1 MSIASQIER
10 LQGVRK
16 EINTK
21 LQELKLTDT
30 DKDFQ
35 GISDT
40 LNTVVTNPVIND
52 TLTVTQTSV
61 TVPKGFYDTEGT
73 VNIVTEEKTAT
84 TNGEVIPTEG
94 KVLSKVIVNVPS
106 TTVKLQEKTATPSQA
121 EQVISPD
128 SGYDGLSKVTI
139 NGDSDLVATNIKQG
153 INIFGIEGTYQGEQA
168 KLQEKTATPSKEQQV
183 INADEGYDGLSQVT
197 INGDEDLIADNIKKD
212 VNIFGVVGTYE
223 GSGGGGTED
232 LSGIIDRSITS
243 VTIPSDVTKIGEYA
257 FAYCL
262 ILKNIVLPE
271 TLKTIGI
278 NAFYKCSDLQSII
291 IPESVTKIGIS
302 AFEDCGSLSEIN
314 IPNNITVIDTKT
326 FYYCSSL
333 ENIIL
338 PSTITD
344 IRSSAFWFSSLKT
357 INLPEGLLTIGDS
370 AFRACSSLQLDTL
383 PETLE
388 EIGSY
393 AFMDCTNLSISKLPD
408 SITKLNQRAFNN
420 CPNIT
425 INKFSSNLKE
435 ISLVTFGNCTGIT
448 KLYIPSTVTKILAT
462 SNTLSPFSGCTN
474 LTDIYTDATEKPA
487 GWGQYFNYINRST
500 QATVHYGVSEEEFD
514 AIVGGA

>member
-52 TLTVTQTSV
+52 TLTVTKTSV

-153 INIFGIEGTYQGEQA
+153 VNIFGIEGTYQGEQA

-223 GSGGGGTED
+223 GSGGGGSAELVGLIEGSITD
-232 LSGIIDRSITS
+232 LS
-243 VTIPSDVTKIGEYA
+243 IPEGVTKIRSH
-257 FAYCL
+257 
-262 ILKNIVLPE
+262 
-271 TLKTIGI
+271 
-278 NAFYKCSDLQSII
+278 AFYYLDSIKNVTV
-291 IPESVTKIGIS
+291 PEGITNLG
-302 AFEDCGSLSEIN
+302 DN
-314 IPNNITVIDTKT
+314 T
-326 FYYCSSL
+326 FYNCTNL
-333 ENIIL
+333 TNV
-338 PSTITD
+338 T
-344 IRSSAFWFSSLKT
+344 
-357 INLPEGLLTIGDS
+357 LPEGVSYIGNS
-370 AFRACSSLQLDTL
+370 CFHSCSKL
-383 PETLE
+383 
-388 EIGSY
+388 
-393 AFMDCTNLSISKLPD
+393 NLSKLPD
-408 SITKLNQRAFNN
+408 NTGTIGPSCFFDCTNITVSEIPKNVGTVSNYAFYN
-420 CPNIT
+420 CPNVT
-425 INKFSSNLKE
+425 INKFKNSVGVIGTSSFSNNT
-435 ISLVTFGNCTGIT
+435 SIT
-448 KLYIPSTVTKILAT
+448 KVFISKTVAIIDAN
-462 SNTLSPFSGCTN
+462 SSSYSPFYGCTN
-474 LTDIYTDATEKPA
+474 LTDIYTSATEKPA
-487 GWGQYFNYINRST
+487 NWDTYFNYTGSSK

>member
-52 TLTVTQTSV
+52 TLTVTKTSV

-106 TTVKLQEKTATPSQA
+106 TTVKLQEKTATPS
-121 EQVISPD
+121 
-128 SGYDGLSKVTI
+128 
-139 NGDSDLVATNIKQG
+139 
-153 INIFGIEGTYQGEQA
+153 
-168 KLQEKTATPSKEQQV
+168 KEQQV
-183 INADEGYDGLSQVT
+183 ISPDEGYDGLSQVT

-223 GSGGGGTED
+223 GSGGGGSAELSSLIEGSITD
-232 LSGIIDRSITS
+232 LS
-243 VTIPSDVTKIGEYA
+243 IPEGVTKIKWYNFYNCYDLE
-257 FAYCL
+257 
-262 ILKNIVLPE
+262 NIVLPK
-271 TLKTIGI
+271 TLT
-278 NAFYKCSDLQSII
+278 
-291 IPESVTKIGIS
+291 
-302 AFEDCGSLSEIN
+302 
-314 IPNNITVIDTKT
+314 
-326 FYYCSSL
+326 
-333 ENIIL
+333 
-338 PSTITD
+338 
-344 IRSSAFWFSSLKT
+344 
-357 INLPEGLLTIGDS
+357 
-370 AFRACSSLQLDTL
+370 
-383 PETLE
+383 

-393 AFMDCTNLSISKLPD
+393 AFKGCISLKLSQLSNSINYIGNDCFSGCSEITLSELPNIDSIIGTFQSCTN
-408 SITKLNQRAFNN
+408 ITVKKIPSTVTEIDRNAFNN
-420 CPNIT
+420 C
-425 INKFSSNLKE
+425 KGL
-435 ISLVTFGNCTGIT
+435 T
-448 KLYIPSTVTKILAT
+448 KLYIPSTCTQIA
-462 SNTLSPFSGCTN
+462 LSYAYVFGGCSN
-474 LTDIYTDATEKPA
+474 LTDIYTDATEKLS
-487 GWGQYFNYINRST
+487 GWLNGYWNITDPLTST

>member
-52 TLTVTQTSV
+52 TLTVTKTSL

-223 GSGGGGTED
+223 GSGGGGSAE
-232 LSGIIDRSITS
+232 LAGLIDRSITS
-243 VTIPSDVTKIGEYA
+243 VTIPSDVTKIGDGA
-257 FAYCL
+257 FCYCRKL
-262 ILKNIVLPE
+262 EKVNFTGNI
-271 TLKTIGI
+271 
-278 NAFYKCSDLQSII
+278 
-291 IPESVTKIGIS
+291 
-302 AFEDCGSLSEIN
+302 
-314 IPNNITVIDTKT
+314 
-326 FYYCSSL
+326 
-333 ENIIL
+333 
-338 PSTITD
+338 
-344 IRSSAFWFSSLKT
+344 
-357 INLPEGLLTIGDS
+357 
-370 AFRACSSLQLDTL
+370 
-383 PETLE
+383 E
-388 EIGSY
+388 EIGLE
-393 AFMDCTNLSISKLPD
+393 AFSTCILLNISTLPD
-408 SITKLNQRAFNN
+408 SVKIISSEAFSA
-420 CPNIT
+420 C
-425 INKFSSNLKE
+425 KE
-435 ISLVTFGNCTGIT
+435 ITTMRLPTSLTNIYSKAFISCNKLSKIWIPDTCTSISAPIKSQAPFYNCYQL
-448 KLYIPSTVTKILAT
+448 K
-462 SNTLSPFSGCTN
+462 
-474 LTDIYTDATEKPA
+474 DIYTSATEKPA
-487 GWGQYFNYINRST
+487 GWEQYFNYIDSST
-500 QATVHYGVSEEEFD
+500 QATVHYGVSKEEFD

>member
-52 TLTVTQTSV
+52 TLTVTKTSV

-121 EQVISPD
+121 EQVINAD

-139 NGDSDLVATNIKQG
+139 NGDSDLIATNIKQG
-153 INIFGIEGTYQGEQA
+153 VNIFGIEGTYQGEQA

-223 GSGGGGTED
+223 GSGGGSSEEIASLIEGSITD
-232 LSGIIDRSITS
+232 LS
-243 VTIPSDVTKIGEYA
+243 IPEGVTKIKGYNFYNCYDLE
-257 FAYCL
+257 
-262 ILKNIVLPE
+262 NIVLPK
-271 TLKTIGI
+271 TLTEIGDYAFKGCQVLKLSQLSNSI
-278 NAFYKCSDLQSII
+278 NYIGRDCFSECSEI
-291 IPESVTKIGIS
+291 T
-302 AFEDCGSLSEIN
+302 LSELPN
-314 IPNNITVIDTKT
+314 IDSIEGTFQGCTNITVKKI
-326 FYYCSSL
+326 
-333 ENIIL
+333 
-338 PSTITD
+338 PSTVT
-344 IRSSAFWFSSLKT
+344 
-357 INLPEGLLTIGDS
+357 
-370 AFRACSSLQLDTL
+370 
-383 PETLE
+383 
-388 EIGSY
+388 EIDRG
-393 AFMDCTNLSISKLPD
+393 
-408 SITKLNQRAFNN
+408 AFNN
-420 CPNIT
+420 C
-425 INKFSSNLKE
+425 KGL
-435 ISLVTFGNCTGIT
+435 T
-448 KLYIPSTVTKILAT
+448 KLYIPSTCRGIA
-462 SNTLSPFSGCTN
+462 LSYAYVFGGCSN
-474 LTDIYTDATEKPA
+474 LTDIYTDATEKPS
-487 GWGQYFNYINRST
+487 GWLNGYWNITNPITST

>member
-52 TLTVTQTSV
+52 TLTVTKTSL

-223 GSGGGGTED
+223 GSGGGGSAELAGLIDGSITD
-232 LSGIIDRSITS
+232 LS
-243 VTIPSDVTKIGEYA
+243 IPEGVTKIKWYNFYNCYDLE
-257 FAYCL
+257 
-262 ILKNIVLPE
+262 NIVLPK
-271 TLKTIGI
+271 TLTEIGAYAFKDCRSLKLSQLSNSI
-278 NAFYKCSDLQSII
+278 NYIGRDSFSGCSEI
-291 IPESVTKIGIS
+291 T
-302 AFEDCGSLSEIN
+302 LSELPN
-314 IPNNITVIDTKT
+314 IDSIEGTFQSCTNITVKKI
-326 FYYCSSL
+326 
-333 ENIIL
+333 
-338 PSTITD
+338 PSTVTIID
-344 IRSSAFWFSSLKT
+344 I
-357 INLPEGLLTIGDS
+357 N
-370 AFRACSSLQLDTL
+370 
-383 PETLE
+383 
-388 EIGSY
+388 
-393 AFMDCTNLSISKLPD
+393 
-408 SITKLNQRAFNN
+408 AFNN
-420 CPNIT
+420 C
-425 INKFSSNLKE
+425 KGL
-435 ISLVTFGNCTGIT
+435 T
-448 KLYIPSTVTKILAT
+448 KLYIPSTCQRIASSYAYVFA
-462 SNTLSPFSGCTN
+462 GCSN
-474 LTDIYTDATEKPA
+474 LTDIYTDATEKLS
-487 GWGQYFNYINRST
+487 GWLNGYWNITDPVNNI
-500 QATVHYGVSEEEFD
+500 QATVHYGVTEEEFD

>member
-52 TLTVTQTSV
+52 TLTVTKTSL

-94 KVLSKVIVNVPS
+94 KVLGKVIVNVPI

-153 INIFGIEGTYQGEQA
+153 VNIFGIEGTYQGEQA

-223 GSGGGGTED
+223 GSGGGSSAELVG
-232 LSGIIDRSITS
+232 LIDRSITS
-243 VTIPSDVTKIGEYA
+243 ITVPSDVTEIGDGA
-257 FAYCL
+257 FHYCREL
-262 ILKNIVLPE
+262 ETVNFTGNIV
-271 TLKTIGI
+271 
-278 NAFYKCSDLQSII
+278 
-291 IPESVTKIGIS
+291 
-302 AFEDCGSLSEIN
+302 
-314 IPNNITVIDTKT
+314 
-326 FYYCSSL
+326 
-333 ENIIL
+333 
-338 PSTITD
+338 
-344 IRSSAFWFSSLKT
+344 
-357 INLPEGLLTIGDS
+357 
-370 AFRACSSLQLDTL
+370 
-383 PETLE
+383 
-388 EIGSY
+388 EIGSE
-393 AFMDCTNLSISKLPD
+393 AFSYCLLLNISTLPD
-408 SITKLNQRAFNN
+408 SVKIINSEAFST
-420 CPNIT
+420 C
-425 INKFSSNLKE
+425 KE
-435 ISLVTFGNCTGIT
+435 ITTMRLPTSLTNIYSKAFVSCMKLSKIWIPDTCTSISAPI
-448 KLYIPSTVTKILAT
+448 KSQA
-462 SNTLSPFSGCTN
+462 PFYTCHQ
-474 LTDIYTDATEKPA
+474 LKDIYTSATEKPV
-487 GWGQYFNYINRST
+487 GWEQYFNYTDSST
-500 QATVHYGVSEEEFD
+500 QATVHYGVSKEEFD
-514 AIVGGA
+514 AIIGGA

>member
-52 TLTVTQTSV
+52 TLTVTKTSI
-61 TVPKGFYDTEGT
+61 TIPKGFYDTEGT

-121 EQVISPD
+121 EQVLSPD

-153 INIFGIEGTYQGEQA
+153 VNIFGIEGTYQGEQA

-223 GSGGGGTED
+223 GSGGGSSVELVG
-232 LSGIIDRSITS
+232 LIDRSITS
-243 VTIPSDVTKIGEYA
+243 ITVPSDVTKIGEYA
-257 FAYCL
+257 FAYCVFL
-262 ILKNIVLPE
+262 RSIVLPE
-271 TLKTIGI
+271 TLKTIGM
-278 NAFYKCSDLQSII
+278 NAFYNCYNLQSII
-291 IPESVTKIGIS
+291 IPESVTKIV
-302 AFEDCGSLSEIN
+302 DN
-314 IPNNITVIDTKT
+314 
-326 FYYCSSL
+326 
-333 ENIIL
+333 
-338 PSTITD
+338 
-344 IRSSAFWFSSLKT
+344 
-357 INLPEGLLTIGDS
+357 

-393 AFMDCTNLSISKLPD
+393 AFYDCTNLSISKIPD
-408 SITKLNQRAFNN
+408 SVTKLNDRTFVN

-435 ISLVTFGNCTGIT
+435 ISIVCFNNCTGLT
-448 KLYIPSTVTKILAT
+448 KLYIPSTVTTISAT
-462 SNTLSPFSGCTN
+462 SYRLSPFNGCTN

-487 GWGQYFNYINRST
+487 GWGQYFNYTGTST
-500 QATVHYGVSEEEFD
+500 QATVHYGVTEEEFD

>member
-52 TLTVTQTSV
+52 TLTVTKTSV

-73 VNIVTEEKTAT
+73 VNIVTEEKTVT

-94 KVLSKVIVNVPS
+94 KVLSKVTVNVPS

-121 EQVISPD
+121 EQVIIPD

-153 INIFGIEGTYQGEQA
+153 INIFGVEGTYQGEQA

-223 GSGGGGTED
+223 GSGGGGSEEIAS
-232 LSGIIDRSITS
+232 LIDRSITS
-243 VTIPSDVTKIGEYA
+243 ITIPSEVTNIGSYA
-257 FAYCL
+257 FYGCTNL
-262 ILKNIVLPE
+262 RSIVLPE
-271 TLKTIGI
+271 ALKTIGLYAFNTCTDLQSITIPESVTSILSHAFSSCRDLTEITLPSGISEIASYIFSFCDKLENVTLLGTITEIGI
-278 NAFYKCSDLQSII
+278 NAFQNC
-291 IPESVTKIGIS
+291 
-302 AFEDCGSLSEIN
+302 
-314 IPNNITVIDTKT
+314 KT
-326 FYYCSSL
+326 
-333 ENIIL
+333 
-338 PSTITD
+338 
-344 IRSSAFWFSSLKT
+344 LKT
-357 INLPEGLLTIGDS
+357 INLPESLLTIGDDAFSGCS
-370 AFRACSSLQLDTL
+370 ALLLDTL
-383 PETLE
+383 P
-388 EIGSY
+388 
-393 AFMDCTNLSISKLPD
+393 NL
-408 SITKLNQRAFNN
+408 ITELNRQTFRY
-420 CPNIT
+420 CSSIT
-425 INKFSSNLKE
+425 INKFGNNVTT
-435 ISLVTFGNCTGIT
+435 ISFSCFQGCTGIT
-448 KLYIPSTVTKILAT
+448 ILYIPSTVTTISAP
-462 SNTLSPFSGCTN
+462 SYSISPFNGCTN

-487 GWGQYFNYINRST
+487 GWGQYFNYTGLNT
-500 QATVHYGVSEEEFD
+500 QATVHYGVTEEEFD